1 MLFQRLWKAD
11 KRNINFNSCTCHNIR
26 KKEKGCSVGR
36 KWWCHSLQEL
46 LLVKP
51 VCTPVCTPALSD
63 CLCVTGCEGVPVLI
77 VSYQGHRAAV
87 PWVQAITEP
96 CITSQLW
103 TLERWRGA
111 ERVRKGDKT
120 ETSVLFVVPSVI
132 DALCMCCCH
141 FVF

>member
-11 KRNINFNSCTCHNIR
+11 KRNINFNSCTCHNIT

-51 VCTPVCTPALSD
+51 MCTPVCTPALSD

-103 TLERWRGA
+103 TLERLRGA